1 MFALTKA
8 PCPVS
13 GHVVDSLSQLWAGH
27 HPVITAISRC
37 PHLTPRYLAAHGTG
51 GRCELFKVHS
61 HIKLQSPTSA
71 LDYFWIHCH
80 GPVMNCRTT
89 TQEGGGEK
97 QTESRW
103 KQAVTWL
110 WHIVNISV
118 WNRDQK
124 KKTMMHGSSKMR
136 CVGGCAR
143 TQRFR
148 EDGAYFVD
156 HFLAGRGTLAKPKVE
171 IQYKVT

>member
-1 MFALTKA
+1 M
-8 PCPVS
+8 S

-37 PHLTPRYLAAHGTG
+37 PHLTPRYLAAHGRG

-71 LDYFWIHCH
+71 RDYFWIHCH

-89 TQEGGGEK
+89 TQEGGRKNK
-97 QTESRW
+97 QNHDENRLSRDFD
-103 KQAVTWL
+103 
-110 WHIVNISV
+110 IS
-118 WNRDQK
+118 WISRSGIPTK
-124 KKTMMHGSSKMR
+124 KKKIAMHDKMMR
-136 CVGGCAR
+136 CVCGCAR

-156 HFLAGRGTLAKPKVE
+156 YFLAGRGTLAKPKVE

>member
-1 MFALTKA
+1 M
-8 PCPVS
+8 S

-71 LDYFWIHCH
+71 RHYFWIHCH

-89 TQEGGGEK
+89 TQEGGRKNK
-97 QTESRW
+97 QNHDENRLSRDFD
-103 KQAVTWL
+103 
-110 WHIVNISV
+110 IS
-118 WNRDQK
+118 WISRSGIPTK
-124 KKTMMHGSSKMR
+124 KKKNICDARQDDVM
-136 CVGGCAR
+136 CVWVRAHTELPGGWR
-143 TQRFR
+143 LFR
-148 EDGAYFVD
+148 GPLSCRPGDTSE
-156 HFLAGRGTLAKPKVE
+156 AKGGDSV
-171 IQYKVT
+171 

>member
-89 TQEGGGEK
+89 TQEGGRKNK
-97 QTESRW
+97 QNHDENRLSRDFD
-103 KQAVTWL
+103 
-110 WHIVNISV
+110 IS
-118 WNRDQK
+118 WISRSGIATK
-124 KKTMMHGSSKMR
+124 KKLPGVWRLFRGPLSCRPGDTSKAK
-136 CVGGCAR
+136 GG
-143 TQRFR
+143 
-148 EDGAYFVD
+148 DSV
-156 HFLAGRGTLAKPKVE
+156 
-171 IQYKVT
+171 